1 MQQNANQ
8 MTLEQA
14 VQLISNV
21 VAQYRGTLQEHQAIQ
36 SAFKVLINTAN
47 EPKIEI
53 KAEEIEEVAN

>member
-8 MTLEQA
+8 MTVEQA
-14 VQLISNV
+14 VQLISSV

-36 SAFKVLINTAN
+36 NAFKVLINTAN

>member
-8 MTLEQA
+8 ITLEQA
-14 VQLISNV
+14 VQLISSV

-36 SAFKVLINTAN
+36 NAFKVLINTAN